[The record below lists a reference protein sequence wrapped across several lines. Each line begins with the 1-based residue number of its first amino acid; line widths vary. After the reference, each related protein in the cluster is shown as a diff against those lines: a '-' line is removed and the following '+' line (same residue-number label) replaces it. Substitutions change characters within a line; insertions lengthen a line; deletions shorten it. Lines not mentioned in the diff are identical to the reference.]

1 MYLVMRAHF
10 LTTKALH
17 EPSAVKDV
25 AFDDFRSYEHF
36 HLSDIG
42 PLTVLVGPNAV
53 GKTNVV
59 EGIQLLTA
67 QTSFRNP
74 TGVQLVRDGADFA
87 RLHATGRRREQVAGA
102 GPDD

>member
-1 MYLVMRAHF
+1 MSLRI
-10 LTTKALH
+10 
-17 EPSAVKDV
+17 KDV

-74 TGVQLVRDGADFA
+74 TGVQLVRDGADSA
-87 RLHATGRRREQVAGA
+87 RLHATAADRSNAPHTTPRNQNPKCSNIVFFIA
-102 GPDD
+102 